1 MLSAVSW
8 RDPAFIN
15 TIGHAAGLLLFGVII
30 VLLIGDRRAHG
41 VRQTRLSVAAAGLAF
56 AWNVGSLVALASHDA
71 SSRFISLVM
80 AVSFSVLSLLPAI
93 LLQLAVR
100 RHQPTIVRLGYAI
113 SIAAVCLHGFELF
126 SASSLPHQVA
136 LLLIAVGFGALTV
149 TAFLIGRHGPKN
161 SMEWFS
167 LGCLLL
173 FTSSFPHFGYEHIGS
188 PWSAEVTW
196 HHLGLPVALVVLLRD
211 YRFLLLDT
219 FIRFL
224 MNSIL
229 ATGYLT
235 GILLLSQRFA
245 LWKNMTANPFLTGL
259 VLVGLCLSL
268 IVFANIRD
276 RLQRWIGRV
285 IFRRQNLEDRL
296 SRIGQLSAKAQ
307 REEQLLQRAARE
319 VAAHLRTEQFAV
331 VAQPTRASEEPVVLF
346 RTEQIEPLP
355 QDLQWAEAQIPL
367 RFSSGEVRFLLT
379 GARAG
384 RQRYLSEDLEDMQRL
399 GSAIVEQVERFR
411 SEELKRLA
419 ANAELRALQA
429 QINPHFLFNALNT
442 LYGSI
447 SRESHEARRLVLNLA
462 EIFRYFLQGDRSFIP
477 LSEELRIVQAYLE
490 IEKLRMGE
498 RLEVE
503 VMVSD
508 AAKTAMI
515 PILSVQPLVENAVKH
530 GIVPRLAGGRV
541 CLRADICEG
550 QLRVAVED
558 TGVGFGAKGTMGGA
572 GMGLDNVR
580 RRLKLCYGSDSA
592 FDISSSAHG
601 SVVTFSIPVPSEQA
615 AEGRRVE
622 VGV

>member
-93 LLQLAVR
+93 LLQLAVTKTPA
-100 RHQPTIVRLGYAI
+100 HDCSVRLRDQHRCGLSARVRAI
-113 SIAAVCLHGFELF
+113 QRKFIAA
-126 SASSLPHQVA
+126 SIA
-136 LLLIAVGFGALTV
+136 LLLIAVGFGVLTV
-149 TAFLIGRHGPKN
+149 MAFLIGRRGPKN

-196 HHLGLPVALVVLLRD
+196 HHIGLPVALVVLLRD

-285 IFRRQNLEDRL
+285 IFRRQNLDERL
-296 SRIGQLSAKAQ
+296 TRIGQLSAKAQ
-307 REEQLLQRAARE
+307 REDELLQNAARE
-319 VAAHLRTEQFAV
+319 VAAHLRTEQFDV

-379 GARAG
+379 GPRAG
-384 RQRYLSEDLEDMQRL
+384 SQRYLSEDLEDMQRL

-419 ANAELRALQA
+419 TNAELRALQA

-503 VMVSD
+503 VKVSD
-508 AAKTAMI
+508 AAKAAMI

-530 GIVPRLAGGRV
+530 GIAPQLAGGRV
-541 CLRADICEG
+541 CLRAEICEG

-558 TGVGFGAKGTMGGA
+558 TGVGFGAKETMGGA

-580 RRLKLCYGSDSA
+580 RRLTLCYGAESA
-592 FDISSSAHG
+592 FDISSSGHG
-601 SVVTFSIPVPSEQA
+601 SMVTFSIPVPSEQA